1 MNLLRER
8 IRRAAGRRVAVGF
21 DGFVDTIARP
31 VCQTATDDTPAQFF
45 DTIPDFGRYL
55 ADHGGKSCSIALHIE
70 RRQLG
75 GNLPHLSRAA
85 GTLGLDVSCVG
96 MLGQPH
102 IDTVFS
108 DMPCKLYSFAPVGQ
122 STALEFSDGK
132 VFLAADVPLSV
143 DPWADVC
150 AHVPQAEHIFR
161 DAELIAL
168 VNWSELDAAQALWQ
182 AVYDRAVRP
191 DRANFYH
198 FAFFDLC
205 DCTRRSA
212 AQLDQVLRLIGR
224 FATRRTTV
232 LSLNENEALDCGRKL
247 LDGQN
252 DLPVL
257 ADTLRERYG
266 IHQVLIHTLHETIL
280 CTDNGLTR
288 EPTQFVPH
296 PRISTGAGDHF
307 NGASCF
313 ALLAGLSDQ
322 ERVCFA
328 NTFASA
334 YVRKGCTP
342 TLDEV
347 LDILDP
353 L

>member
-31 VCQTATDDTPAQFF
+31 VCQTATDDAPAQFF

-55 ADHGGKSCSIALHIE
+55 AEHGGKSCSVALHIE

-85 GTLGLDVSCVG
+85 GTLGLDVTCVG
-96 MLGQPH
+96 MLGQPD
-102 IDTVFS
+102 IDPVFA
-108 DMPCKLYSFAPVGQ
+108 DMPCRLYSFAPVGQ
-122 STALEFSDGK
+122 STALEFTDGK
-132 VFLAADVPLSV
+132 VFLAADLPHRA

-150 AHVPQAEHIFR
+150 AHVPQAEQIFR
-161 DAELIAL
+161 NAELIAL

-182 AVYDRAVRP
+182 AVYDRVVRP
-191 DRANFYH
+191 DRANFYR

-205 DCTRRSA
+205 DCTRRPA
-212 AQLDQVLRLIGR
+212 GQLDQVFRLMGR

-232 LSLNENEALDCGRKL
+232 LSLNQNEALDCGRKL
-247 LDGQN
+247 LDGLD
-252 DLPVL
+252 DLPAL
-257 ADTLRERYG
+257 AQALRQQYG
-266 IHQVLIHTLHETIL
+266 IHQVLVHTLHETIL
-280 CTDNGLTR
+280 CTDDGLTR
-288 EPTQFVPH
+288 EPTQFIPH

-313 ALLAGLSDQ
+313 ALLAGLSDR
-322 ERVCFA
+322 ERVQFA
-328 NTFASA
+328 NAFASA
-334 YVRKGCTP
+334 YVQSGSTP
-342 TLDEV
+342 ELDVV
-347 LDILDP
+347 LDRLDP
-353 L
+353 D